1 MCSGGS
7 GKKVVAGNADEEESP
22 SFLRVFRESKKR
34 AIVNFWWSSPADRK
48 LHWVAWKRMCRSKR
62 DGGLGFRELER
73 FNIAMLAKQGW
84 RFVTNP
90 SSLLSRVIKT
100 KYFPRSD
107 FFDAKVDHNPSFTWR
122 SIRAARDVLD
132 GVLEMVGGLVFGG
145 MHGFLDIITTVFN
158 EDDAKI
164 ILSLPPPHGECDDQ
178 FISVKSAYLIPLT
191 DLEERVGGVSSG
203 NLAHQVWS
211 VIWKCEV
218 PSKVKVFLW
227 RPSHDALP
235 TTNNLRRRRIP
246 VDVCCPPE
254 DEDSYHAM
262 LTCDLARQVWAMS
275 GTPWRVVSQW
285 KESAVESSS
294 PPVRLL
300 LGLFGPI
307 GTKYLMGGR
316 M

>member
-1 MCSGGS
+1 
-7 GKKVVAGNADEEESP
+7 
-22 SFLRVFRESKKR
+22 
-34 AIVNFWWSSPADRK
+34 
-48 LHWVAWKRMCRSKR
+48 MCRSKR

-90 SSLLSRVIKT
+90 SSLLSRVIKA

-107 FFDAKVDHNPSFTWR
+107 FFDAKIDHNPSFTWR
-122 SIRAARDVLD
+122 SICAARDVLD
-132 GVLEMVGGLVFGG
+132 GVLEMVGGEWNIDL
-145 MHGFLDIITTVFN
+145 IQQVFN

-164 ILSLPPPHGECDDQ
+164 ILSLPPPHGECDGQ

-227 RPSHDALP
+227 R
-235 TTNNLRRRRIP
+235 NNLRRRRIP